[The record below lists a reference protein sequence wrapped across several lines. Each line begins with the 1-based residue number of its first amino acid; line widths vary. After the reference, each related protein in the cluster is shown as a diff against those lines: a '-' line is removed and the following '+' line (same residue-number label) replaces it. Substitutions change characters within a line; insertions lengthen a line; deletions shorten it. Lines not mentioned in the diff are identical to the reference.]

1 MQDDRESMPSALV
14 QRAHE
19 SLGHPIIG
27 TAERCRER
35 VVRFLVMEDELML
48 ITQWFQGM
56 IAMPRGT
63 RPTLAA

>member
-1 MQDDRESMPSALV
+1 MQDDHESMPSALV

-35 VVRFLVMEDELML
+35 VVGCLVMED
-48 ITQWFQGM
+48 
-56 IAMPRGT
+56 
-63 RPTLAA
+63 